1 MPTRKWCI
9 CAPCREHGAIV
20 SRLRSSLLL
29 GLTSALLPLQISRR
43 FARIKWMSRR
53 ARPSQRSNSQV
64 DCAFGKL
71 PDSSDSRSLLQS
83 IASALLIRV
92 ILTALHPILFAVGQ
106 HDFTET
112 HGMRTIS
119 RAISYHCNLV
129 ARLE

>member
-1 MPTRKWCI
+1 MVYLRALSGARRDRLQTPLKSVVGADFCGFATPAFSVV
-9 CAPCREHGAIV
+9 CANKMDEQTSAAIATIELT
-20 SRLRSSLLL
+20 SRLRIL
-29 GLTSALLPLQISRR
+29 
-43 FARIKWMSRR
+43 
-53 ARPSQRSNSQV
+53 
-64 DCAFGKL
+64 KL
-71 PDSSDSRSLLQS
+71 PGVSDSCRRLNS

-106 HDFTET
+106 HDFAET